1 MDSVAKDV
9 GGIGNITH
17 MFICRL
23 GGVDHNNL
31 GDMVHQY
38 VWLLYRLVYLFIQHN
53 FCIFYDFIILRHIF
67 L

>member
-1 MDSVAKDV
+1 MDYVAKDV

-31 GDMVHQY
+31 GDMVYKY
-38 VWLLYRLVYLFIQHN
+38 VWLLYI
-53 FCIFYDFIILRHIF
+53 HIK
-67 L
+67 LSMM